1 MKKTHHILLILL
13 LSLLSIQA
21 FADKLYRW
29 KDAQGNFYYS
39 DQVPAQN
46 ASLEHTQLSESGR
59 ILTIKEAAKT
69 PEQLQQLEKIEALQ
83 QVKKALLKKQL
94 AEDSAL
100 LKTFQSLADIDAQV
114 NGKINMLDSH
124 IKITKSQSK
133 TLKDQLITYQGHAAN
148 FERSGK
154 KIPAKTLKNI
164 ASAQQQF
171 DKNKAEV
178 NTFKLQKQQ
187 LSLQQKEDKK
197 RFKLLEQTPSKSLEI
212 YQAGVHSLAL
222 GELSCQLQSCY
233 KLWDK
238 AKDFVKKNAQSKI
251 IFESDHLLLTAPP
264 KRNSER
270 TLALTANKINDTTY
284 ITLDIMCINSLKGQ
298 LTCKNQQTL
307 NLIQH
312 FNQLGNLISHH

>member
-13 LSLLSIQA
+13 LSLLTTQA
-21 FADKLYRW
+21 LAGKLYRW

-46 ASLEHTQLSESGR
+46 SSLEHTQLSESGR
-59 ILTIKEAAKT
+59 TLTIKEAAKT
-69 PEQLQQLEKIEALQ
+69 PEQLQQLKKIEALQ

-124 IKITKSQSK
+124 IKITNSQSK
-133 TLKDQLITYQGHAAN
+133 TLKEQLVTYQGHAAN

-154 KIPAKTLKNI
+154 KIPARNLKNI
-164 ASAQQQF
+164 ASAQHQF
-171 DKNKAEV
+171 DKNKAEIS
-178 NTFKLQKQQ
+178 TFKLQKQQ
-187 LSLQQKEDKK
+187 LILQQKKDKK
-197 RFKLLEQTPSKSLEI
+197 RFELLEQRPEQSLEI
-212 YQAGVHSLAL
+212 YQAGVPSLAL
-222 GELSCQLQSCY
+222 GELSCQQQSCSN
-233 KLWDK
+233 LWEK
-238 AKDFVKKNAQSKI
+238 AKNFVKKNAQSKI
-251 IFESDHLLLTAPP
+251 TFESDHLLLTAPP

-284 ITLDIMCINSLKGQ
+284 ITLDIMCLNSFQGR

-307 NLIQH
+307 SLIQH
-312 FNQLGNLISHH
+312 FNQLGDLISHH